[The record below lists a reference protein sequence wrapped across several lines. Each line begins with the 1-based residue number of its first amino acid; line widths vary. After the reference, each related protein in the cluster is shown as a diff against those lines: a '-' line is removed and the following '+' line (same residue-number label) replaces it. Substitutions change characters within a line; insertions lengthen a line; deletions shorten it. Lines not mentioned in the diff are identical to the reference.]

1 MKAGNLSKAR
11 KERTR
16 LDKRAI
22 GDANAMKFGRTKEQK
37 QADMKAQLAARAKLD
52 GNKLDK

>member
-16 LDKRAI
+16 ADKRAQ
-22 GDANAMKFGRTKEQK
+22 GDANALKFGRTKVQK
-37 QADMKAQLAARAKLD
+37 QADMKAQLAARTKLD
-52 GNKLDK
+52 GHKLDE

>member
-22 GDANAMKFGRTKEQK
+22 GDANAMKFGRTKAQK
-37 QADMKAQLAARAKLD
+37 QADMKAQLAARTKLD
-52 GNKLDK
+52 GHKLDE

>member
-37 QADMKAQLAARAKLD
+37 QADLKAQLAARAKLD
-52 GNKLDK
+52 GHKLDK

>member
-16 LDKRAI
+16 AGKRVQ
-22 GDANAMKFGRTKEQK
+22 GDANALKFGRTKEQK
-37 QADMKAQLAARAKLD
+37 QADMKAQLAARTKLD
-52 GNKLDK
+52 GHKLDK

>member
-22 GDANAMKFGRTKEQK
+22 GDANAMKFGRTKAQK

-52 GNKLDK
+52 GHKLDK

>member
-22 GDANAMKFGRTKEQK
+22 GDANAMKFGRSKEQK
-37 QADMKAQLAARAKLD
+37 QADMKAQLAARSKLD
-52 GNKLDK
+52 GHKLDK